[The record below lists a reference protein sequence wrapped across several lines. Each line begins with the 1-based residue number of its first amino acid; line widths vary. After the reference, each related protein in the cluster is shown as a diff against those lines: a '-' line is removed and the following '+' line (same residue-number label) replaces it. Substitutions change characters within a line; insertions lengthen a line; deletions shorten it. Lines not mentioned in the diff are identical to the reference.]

1 MINLTHPKP
10 DGFSDTASHERLSS
24 VEQIPLLYD
33 LYSKHM
39 ARLCPSRSFDKAQFV
54 AMMNKFLESPEFD
67 IWIIYDSD
75 GKISQYHVTQLD
87 GLTLKAI
94 ITVYREDVYLPL
106 AFADGQN
113 IFKDIAANTG
123 CTRVHVTAHS
133 SLVDVIPHIE
143 AIYDR
148 LPQAKYHT
156 NPQILEF
163 ECLV

>member
-1 MINLTHPKP
+1 MINLTQAKP
-10 DGFSDTASHERLSS
+10 DTFSDTATHERLESAD
-24 VEQIPLLYD
+24 QIPLLFE

-39 ARLCPSRSFDKAQFV
+39 AKLCPSRSFDSAQFV
-54 AMMNKFLESPEFD
+54 AMMYRFLESPEFD
-67 IWIIYDSD
+67 IWIIRDSA
-75 GKISQYHVTQLD
+75 GEISQYHVTQLD

-123 CTRVHVTAHS
+123 CTRVHVSAHS
-133 SLVDVIPHIE
+133 SLIDVIPHIE

-148 LPQAKYHT
+148 LAQPKYTT
-156 NPQILEF
+156 NPDILEF